1 MSLLRP
7 AGSNYIGV
15 VDIQAA
21 TSWYMQNLGLRKVTV
36 EMDDGEGCIALGF
49 SKDECALV
57 LGPSGKPTDQFT
69 PMLYASN
76 LKKAREFL
84 SSRGVNVGEVQ
95 EDGQGTHYFGMR
107 DMEGNVI
114 EISEEP

>member
-1 MSLLRP
+1 MTTRVVSLL
-7 AGSNYIGV
+7 
-15 VDIQAA
+15 D
-21 TSWYMQNLGLRKVTV
+21 
-36 EMDDGEGCIALGF
+36 F

-57 LGPSGKPTDQFT
+57 LGPSGKPADELT

-84 SSRGVNVGEVQ
+84 RYRGVNVGEVQ
-95 EDGQGTHYFGMR
+95 EDGQGTHFFEMR

>member
-1 MSLLRP
+1 
-7 AGSNYIGV
+7 
-15 VDIQAA
+15 
-21 TSWYMQNLGLRKVTV
+21 MQNLGLRKVTV
-36 EMDDGEGCIALGF
+36 EMDDGEGCVALGF
-49 SKDECALV
+49 SKDECAQV
-57 LGPSGKPTDQFT
+57 LGPSGKPTDELT

-95 EDGQGTHYFGMR
+95 EDGQGTHFFEMR